1 MDVIWLEVC
10 KCFQR
15 FYGELAINNFSVPLL
30 PFCTGI
36 TNPLEYGTRIGKV
49 KIIG

>member
-1 MDVIWLEVC
+1 MSSGLRSANASRD
-10 KCFQR
+10 

-36 TNPLEYGTRIGKV
+36 TNPLEYGSRIGKV